1 VLRADVHDV
10 AAADALSSRIREGG
24 KRTMR
29 LRAMARLTM
38 AAVCLLLAGRAHAET
53 TVTVL
58 ATYPSGDEITLG
70 LNQSY
75 YVRIAY
81 STDTPV
87 HIWVNPYF
95 HGKPANAGSNT
106 SGEYTGVGEAFGWF
120 FLSKPG
126 VEVDEVQIK
135 VGDGSYE
142 RTPVL
147 ATLHVHVIGSTTPAV
162 GAEPAWVVAMKRQAA
177 ESERR
182 DYEARQRAPSGGST
196 IGDFAFLG
204 GFMLVVA
211 AIGIGG
217 VVMPI
222 RALRRWQGG
231 WRYAALAAVVPIAFV
246 VLRIVFDV
254 SRDPTSHNLWPFE
267 IVQIGVLSLV
277 VLAILAIAR
286 KVTGAE
292 GA

>member
-1 VLRADVHDV
+1 
-10 AAADALSSRIREGG
+10 
-24 KRTMR
+24 
-29 LRAMARLTM
+29 
-38 AAVCLLLAGRAHAET
+38 
-53 TVTVL
+53 
-58 ATYPSGDEITLG
+58 
-70 LNQSY
+70 
-75 YVRIAY
+75 
-81 STDTPV
+81 
-87 HIWVNPYF
+87 
-95 HGKPANAGSNT
+95 
-106 SGEYTGVGEAFGWF
+106 
-120 FLSKPG
+120 
-126 VEVDEVQIK
+126 
-135 VGDGSYE
+135 
-142 RTPVL
+142 VL
-147 ATLHVHVIGSTTPAV
+147 ATLHVHVVGSTTPAV

-182 DYEARQRAPSGGST
+182 DYEARQHAPSGGST

-231 WRYAALAAVVPIAFV
+231 WRYAALVAVAPIAFV
-246 VLRIVFDV
+246 VLRIAFDV

-277 VLAILAIAR
+277 LLAILAIAR
-286 KVTGAE
+286 KVTGAQ